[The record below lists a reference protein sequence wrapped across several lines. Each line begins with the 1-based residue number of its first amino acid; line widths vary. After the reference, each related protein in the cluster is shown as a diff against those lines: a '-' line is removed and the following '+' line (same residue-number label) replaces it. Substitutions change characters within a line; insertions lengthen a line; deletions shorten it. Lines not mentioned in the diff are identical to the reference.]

1 MPSPLRFLLVCGT
14 ALVLT
19 LTALA
24 QTPPVTRTLYLVRH
38 GYYDAV
44 AGADSKTANALNAT
58 GRAQAE
64 LLAAHLASLPVKFS
78 AVTSSEF
85 TRARETGDA
94 IAAKLRFACARDES
108 LNECTPPGAGVAEKD
123 VDAGAT
129 AQLERAWQRYTQP
142 AKGVSTSEILAC
154 HGNVIRWF
162 VCRALGVDPRQWTRM
177 EIANCSITIIQ
188 VRADGTTRLQV
199 FNDVSHIPHEQQTWS
214 GRGPGWPLPAQA
226 ARR

>member
-1 MPSPLRFLLVCGT
+1 MLLLLAIGSGL
-14 ALVLT
+14 AF
-19 LTALA
+19 AHSAGA
-24 QTPPVTRTLYLVRH
+24 QTPRVTRTLYLVRH

-64 LLAAHLASLPVKFS
+64 RVAASLAALPVKFS

-94 IAAKLRFACARDES
+94 IAAQLSLTCARDES
-108 LNECTPPGAGVAEKD
+108 LNECTPPGVGVAQKD
-123 VDAGAT
+123 VEAGAT
-129 AQLERAWQRYTQP
+129 AQLERAWQRYTRP
-142 AKGVSTSEILAC
+142 PTDTSTSEVLAC

-162 VCRALGVDPRQWTRM
+162 VCRSLGADPARWTRM

-188 VRADGTTRLQV
+188 INPDGGTRLQV
-199 FNDVSHIPHEQQTWS
+199 FNDVSHIPRELQTWS

-226 ARR
+226 PRP